1 MDYNFE
7 YNEDNFSAWGM
18 PPKEEPEE
26 IEEEE
31 EEYVP
36 ATRTGKI
43 NQILDEYLDR
53 KANLDKIKG
62 MKGAEKIEL
71 IYEQILNNLKNKL
84 NEIK

>member
-1 MDYNFE
+1 MNYNFN
-7 YNEDNFSAWGM
+7 YNEEDFSAWGM

-26 IEEEE
+26 IEDE

-43 NQILDEYLDR
+43 NQLLDEYLER

-62 MKGAEKIEL
+62 MKGAERIEE
-71 IYEQILNNLKNKL
+71 IYEKVLENLEKNINK
-84 NEIK
+84 IK

>member
-1 MDYNFE
+1 MDYNE
-7 YNEDNFSAWGM
+7 ENFSAWGKC
-18 PPKEEPEE
+18 PKEESEE

-31 EEYVP
+31 EEEYIP

-43 NQILDEYLDR
+43 NQLLDEYLER

-62 MKGAEKIEL
+62 MKGAERIEE
-71 IYEQILNNLKNKL
+71 IYQKVLENLGNRL